1 MKKTLLS
8 IAMMAFILSSC
19 NNSKKEAHATEQN
32 TKVELEE
39 VSHQNHDAPSEGNVL
54 NNNWMNEIQLDNGS
68 QWLANIETNEGV
80 QKMKEML
87 KSIDTNTLEEYHNLA
102 AELTHAKNYVI
113 KECTMKGPSHDN
125 LHVWLLPL
133 MEKIDALAETNNL
146 EEAAK
151 IKQSIAEN
159 VNAYDNYFK

>member
-8 IAMMAFILSSC
+8 IAIVAFILSSC
-19 NNSKKEAHATEQN
+19 NNTKKEEQTLELKTVNTEIS
-32 TKVELEE
+32 TSEE
-39 VSHQNHDAPSEGNVL
+39 IEENQIL
-54 NNNWMNEIQLDNGS
+54 NNNWKNEIQLDNGS
-68 QWLANIETNEGV
+68 QWLANIETKEGV